1 MVVCLPI
8 LYLLWLLNVN
18 SLVSTYHKYSYW
30 LQLRIIFIPE
40 MCNKNSKFHKMK
52 GRKWLYAI
60 GAVLFLGV
68 YLSAGAAVFM
78 QWEKWTFFDGFYFS
92 FITMTTVGL
101 GDLVPGEYLMLLCT
115 VYILIGLALTSTII
129 ELVRR
134 QYIRS
139 WEKLQQLKFGSFA
152 DSLKR
157 LGESH
162 GAIDVNDLRSILS
175 VVSI

>member
-1 MVVCLPI
+1 
-8 LYLLWLLNVN
+8 
-18 SLVSTYHKYSYW
+18 
-30 LQLRIIFIPE
+30 
-40 MCNKNSKFHKMK
+40 MK
-52 GRKWLYAI
+52 GRKWLYVI
-60 GAVLFLGV
+60 GALLFLGI

-78 QWEKWTFFDGFYFS
+78 QWNEEEWSFFDGFYFS
-92 FITMTTVGL
+92 FITMTTIGL

-139 WEKLQQLKFGSFA
+139 WQKLQQLKLGSFA
-152 DSLKR
+152 ESLKR

-162 GAIDVNDLRSILS
+162 GAIDVNDLKSILS
-175 VVSI
+175 VVSF